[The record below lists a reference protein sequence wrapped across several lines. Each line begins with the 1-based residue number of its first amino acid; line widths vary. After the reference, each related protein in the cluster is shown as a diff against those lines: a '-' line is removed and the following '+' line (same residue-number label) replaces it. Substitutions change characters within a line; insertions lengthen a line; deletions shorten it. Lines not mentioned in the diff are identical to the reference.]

1 MGKSSLLN
9 RLTGVDRAIV
19 SSVAGTTRDVIDQVN
34 RGPNPN
40 HNPNSN
46 PNPNPNPNHN
56 PDLNPNP
63 NPNANPNPNPNPNQT
78 LKREGKEYVFLDT
91 AGVRRGSKVGRG
103 VELTLTSTLPKPQPQ
118 PQP

>member
-63 NPNANPNPNPNPNQT
+63 NPNANPNPNPNT
-78 LKREGKEYVFLDT
+78 
-91 AGVRRGSKVGRG
+91 RRSSARARSTSSSILRG
-103 VELTLTSTLPKPQPQ
+103 CGAAARWAAAWSEP
-118 PQP
+118 